1 MTSAQVELD
10 NIERI
15 RKGFEAFAA
24 SDIAALSEVF
34 DANAVWRAEPTGI
47 LAGDYDGRD
56 AIFAMFVQMA
66 QETAG
71 TFRAIPTTMAAS
83 NDKVFVQ
90 LNATGE
96 RHGCTLN
103 AGEVLVF
110 TLAAGRI
117 REVRLYQENPSQNAE
132 FWSA

>member
-1 MTSAQVELD
+1 MTSTQVELD

-24 SDIAALSEVF
+24 SDIATLSELF
-34 DANAVWRAEPTGI
+34 DANAVWRAEPTGV
-47 LAGDYDGRD
+47 LVGDCDGRD

-71 TFRAIPTTMAAS
+71 TFRAVPTTLAAS

-90 LNATGE
+90 TNATGE
-96 RHGCTLN
+96 RHGVTLN
-103 AGEVLVF
+103 AGSVLVF
-110 TLAAGRI
+110 TLADGRV
-117 REVRLYQENPSQNAE
+117 REVHVYQEAPSQNAE